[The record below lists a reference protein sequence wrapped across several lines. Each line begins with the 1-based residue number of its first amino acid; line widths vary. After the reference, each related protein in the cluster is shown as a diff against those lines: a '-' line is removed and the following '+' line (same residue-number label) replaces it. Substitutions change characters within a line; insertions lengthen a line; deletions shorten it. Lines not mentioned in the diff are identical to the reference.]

1 MQVQARVKDQSLISG
16 KRRQILEGAIQVFK
30 KKGYHKATVR
40 EIAAEA
46 GIGLGSIYDYVNS
59 KDDILYL
66 FFENYATTF
75 FEKVRSRASMVAD
88 PLRRLEITYRAF
100 LEVATEL
107 EDQVMLSYTQAR
119 YVQKNYLKIIL
130 KKESE
135 IVEHF
140 EGIIGELGEGPFDPF
155 LEANFLVYSGVF
167 GVLRRWILKPRYTR
181 EEIIDYLV
189 RTQIQE
195 MIRRIRGKTFRN
207 ADCGLRN
214 NKGEDLY

>member
-1 MQVQARVKDQSLISG
+1 MQVQARVKDQSLISE
-16 KRRQILEGAIQVFK
+16 KRRQILEGALQVFK

-40 EIAAEA
+40 EIAREA

-66 FFENYATTF
+66 FFEDYATTF
-75 FEKVRSRASMVAD
+75 FEKVRSRASMVSD
-88 PLRRLEITYRAF
+88 PLQRLEITYRAF
-100 LEVATEL
+100 LEVAMEL

-119 YVQKNYLKIIL
+119 YVQKDYLKIIL

-140 EGIIGELGEGPFDPF
+140 ERIIGELGKGPFDPF

-167 GVLRRWILKPRYTR
+167 GVLRRWILKPRYSR

-189 RTQIQE
+189 QSQIQE
-195 MIRRIRGKTFRN
+195 VIRRIQGKSVRSN
-207 ADCGLRN
+207 LVRSS
-214 NKGEDLY
+214 E

>member
-1 MQVQARVKDQSLISG
+1 MQVQARVKDQSLISE

-30 KKGYHKATVR
+30 RKGYHKATVR
-40 EIAAEA
+40 EIATEA

-66 FFENYATTF
+66 FFENYATNF

-119 YVQKNYLKIIL
+119 YVQKNFLKIIL

-140 EGIIGELGEGPFDPF
+140 EKIIAELGEGPFDPF

-167 GVLRRWILKPRYTR
+167 GVLRRWILKPRYSR

-195 MIRRIRGKTFRN
+195 MIRRIQEKSVGSNLVRSS
-207 ADCGLRN
+207 
-214 NKGEDLY
+214 E

>member
-1 MQVQARVKDQSLISG
+1 MQVQARVKDQSLITE

-40 EIAAEA
+40 EIAKEA

-66 FFENYATTF
+66 FFDNYATNF
-75 FEKVRSRASMVAD
+75 FEKVRSRASMVTD
-88 PLRRLEITYRAF
+88 PPKRLEITYRAF
-100 LEVATEL
+100 LDVAMEL

-119 YVQKNYLKIIL
+119 YVQKNYLGVIL
-130 KKESE
+130 RKESE

-140 EGIIGELGEGPFDPF
+140 EKIIGELGSGPFDPF
-155 LEANFLVYSGVF
+155 LEANFLVFSGVF
-167 GVLRRWILKPRYTR
+167 GVLRRWILKPRYSR

-189 RTQIQE
+189 QSQIQE
-195 MIRRIRGKTFRN
+195 VIRRIQGTPVGSNLIRSSK
-207 ADCGLRN
+207 
-214 NKGEDLY
+214 

>member
-1 MQVQARVKDQSLISG
+1 MQVQARVKDQSLISE

-40 EIAAEA
+40 EIATEA

-140 EGIIGELGEGPFDPF
+140 GGIIGELGEGPFDPF

-167 GVLRRWILKPRYTR
+167 GVLRRWILKPRYSR

>member
-1 MQVQARVKDQSLISG
+1 MQVQARVKDQSLISE

-30 KKGYHKATVR
+30 TKGYHKATVR
-40 EIAAEA
+40 EIAKEA

-66 FFENYATTF
+66 FFENYATNF

-88 PLRRLEITYRAF
+88 PFRRLEITYRAF
-100 LEVATEL
+100 LEVATEP

-140 EGIIGELGEGPFDPF
+140 ERIIGELGEGPFDPF

-181 EEIIDYLV
+181 EEIVDYLV

-195 MIRRIRGKTFRN
+195 MIRRIQGKTVRSN
-207 ADCGLRN
+207 LIRSS
-214 NKGEDLY
+214 E

>member
-119 YVQKNYLKIIL
+119 YVQKNYLRIIL

-140 EGIIGELGEGPFDPF
+140 ERIIGELGEGPFDPF

-195 MIRRIRGKTFRN
+195 MIRRIQGRSVRSN
-207 ADCGLRN
+207 LVRSS
-214 NKGEDLY
+214 E